1 MLSKLY
7 LVVGLGILALYLF
20 TAWMGIEFGT
30 SRRQVL
36 PADVRNSPG
45 GYRSFHFWHSGYRG
59 GK

>member
-7 LVVGLGILALYLF
+7 LLLGCAALLLYVAA
-20 TAWMGIEFGT
+20 AWSGWELST
-30 SRRQVL
+30 STRQFV

-45 GYRSFHFWHSGYRG
+45 GYRSFHFWHSGYHG

>member
-7 LVVGLGILALYLF
+7 LLLGACVLLLYVLATWSGWELT
-20 TAWMGIEFGT
+20 TAT
-30 SRRQVL
+30 RQFV

-45 GYRSFHFWHSGYRG
+45 GYRSFHFWHSGYHG

>member
-7 LVVGLGILALYLF
+7 LLIGTGVLLLYGVA
-20 TAWMGIEFGT
+20 AWSGWELST
-30 SRRQVL
+30 SPRQVL

-45 GYRSFHFWHSGYRG
+45 GYRSFHFWHSGYHG

>member
-1 MLSKLY
+1 MLSKIY
-7 LVVGLGILALYLF
+7 LVIGIGIIALYAAA
-20 TAWMGIEFGT
+20 AWSGWELT
-30 SRRQVL
+30 SPRRQVL

>member
-1 MLSKLY
+1 MFSKLY
-7 LVVGLGILALYLF
+7 LLLGGGLLLLYVVAAWSGWELS
-20 TAWMGIEFGT
+20 TA
-30 SRRQVL
+30 SRQYV

>member
-7 LVVGLGILALYLF
+7 LALGAGLLLLYGAAAWAGWELSLAP
-20 TAWMGIEFGT
+20 
-30 SRRQVL
+30 RQQL
-36 PADVRNSPG
+36 PPGVRNSPG

>member
-7 LVVGLGILALYLF
+7 LLLGTAVLVLYAAAAWWELT
-20 TAWMGIEFGT
+20 TAP
-30 SRRQVL
+30 RQFV

-45 GYRSFHFWHSGYRG
+45 GYRSFHFWHSGYHG

>member
-7 LVVGLGILALYLF
+7 LVLGGGLLLLYTLA
-20 TAWMGIEFGT
+20 AWAGWEM
-30 SRRQVL
+30 SLSPRQTL
-36 PADVRNSPG
+36 PPDVRNSPG

>member
-1 MLSKLY
+1 MLSKIYLLLGTGVLLLY
-7 LVVGLGILALYLF
+7 GVA
-20 TAWMGIEFGT
+20 AWSGWELST
-30 SRRQVL
+30 SSRQVL

>member
-7 LVVGLGILALYLF
+7 LALGACVLLLYAAA
-20 TAWMGIEFGT
+20 AWSGWELTT
-30 SRRQVL
+30 SPRQTL

-45 GYRSFHFWHSGYRG
+45 GYRSFHFWHSGYHG

>member
-1 MLSKLY
+1 MLSKFY
-7 LVVGLGILALYLF
+7 LALGILVLAFYGMVAF
-20 TAWMGIEFGT
+20 TGKEFGD
-30 SRRQVL
+30 SEREFV